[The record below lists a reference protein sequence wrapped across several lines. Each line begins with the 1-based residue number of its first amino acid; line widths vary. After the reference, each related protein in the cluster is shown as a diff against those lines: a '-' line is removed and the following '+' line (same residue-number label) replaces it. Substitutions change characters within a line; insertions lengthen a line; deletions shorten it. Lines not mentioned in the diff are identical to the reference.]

1 MEIRL
6 EHADLFEKRAE
17 RGGNRIPRAHLAKF
31 SLRYGSNEPDDFDQ
45 MPPHMQRFVRS
56 ITT

>member
-1 MEIRL
+1 M

-17 RGGNRIPRAHLAKF
+17 RGGNRIPRAHLDKF
-31 SLRYGSNEPDDFDQ
+31 SLRYGSNEPDDFDH